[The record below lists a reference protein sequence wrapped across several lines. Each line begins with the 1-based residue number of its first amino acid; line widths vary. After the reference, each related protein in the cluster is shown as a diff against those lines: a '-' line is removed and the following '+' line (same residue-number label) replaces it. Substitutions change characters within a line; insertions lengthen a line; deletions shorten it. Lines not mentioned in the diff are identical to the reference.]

1 MFCRHRLSAGC
12 GSHESVEELE
22 DVIGAVGQ
30 GVFDLATFV
39 ALEHQTCDDQTA
51 QVFAG
56 CAYFD
61 LQSFANL
68 TDAQFGTNSQQ
79 LEDLNAAMVGKPFD
93 HSLQTLGTRAGSPDN
108 ASGCFHYWP

>member
-1 MFCRHRLSAGC
+1 LSAQSEREDA
-12 GSHESVEELE
+12 GSHERVEELE
-22 DVIGAVGQ
+22 DIMGAVGQ

-39 ALEHQTCDDQTA
+39 ALEHQTCHDQTA

-79 LEDLNAAMVGKPFD
+79 FEDLDAAMVGKPFD
-93 HSLQTLGTRAGSPDN
+93 HSLQTLGTRARSPDN

>member
-1 MFCRHRLSAGC
+1 MYAQSERGVA
-12 GSHESVEELE
+12 GSHERVEELE

-39 ALEHQTCDDQTA
+39 ALKHQTCDDHTA

-68 TDAQFGTNSQQ
+68 TDTQFGANGQKF
-79 LEDLNAAMVGKPFD
+79 EDLDAAMVGKPFD
-93 HSLQTLGTRAGSPDN
+93 HPLQTLGTRAGSPDN